1 MRTAL
6 KTLQRRVDGI
16 ARRRAETVSPQ
27 RRAEVEAFVAE
38 LDRRYNSPEE
48 REKRRA
54 WYEAVMAGVMPL
66 PPNPDAPPP
75 PKQWLS
81 LAQRDRL
88 TAREQVENFLD
99 DETGVDWFGKEK
111 AMSDEAFSGYVAEL
125 RRKIEGECET

>member
-1 MRTAL
+1 MRTVLKAL
-6 KTLQRRVDGI
+6 EKRVVGI

-66 PPNPDAPPP
+66 PPNPDAPPS
-75 PKQWLS
+75 PKRWLS
-81 LAQRDRL
+81 KGQHDRL

-99 DETGVDWFGKEK
+99 GEIGVDWNGTEE
-111 AMSDEAFSGYVAEL
+111 AMTEEAFSGYVAEL
-125 RRKIEGECET
+125 RWKIEGGA

>member
-1 MRTAL
+1 MRTVL
-6 KTLQRRVDGI
+6 KAMEKRVEGIAQRRG
-16 ARRRAETVSPQ
+16 ATVSPQ

-81 LAQRDRL
+81 LAQHDRL

-99 DETGVDWFGKEK
+99 DETGVDWNGTEK
-111 AMSDEAFSGYVAEL
+111 AMTDEAFSGYVAEL

>member
-75 PKQWLS
+75 PKRWISKGQH
-81 LAQRDRL
+81 DRL

-99 DETGVDWFGKEK
+99 DETGVDWNRTEK
-111 AMSDEAFSGYVAEL
+111 TMTDEAFSGYVAEL
-125 RRKIEGECET
+125 RRKIEGGA